1 MTISRSSTTEETG
14 EIILDYLL
22 DDGKLDVDEYRELLC
37 KVVVLDEDLLQGIIS
52 KSDTDGDGL
61 LSVNELANSDAF
73 NFEFVHYEKKR
84 KWKNSSFTFFVGLLT
99 FSFFHLGISFFCETK
114 KRRYTCMI
122 HVRTHSSTYFTSTH
136 MWTLVNCK
144 EKYMHTW

>member
-37 KVVVLDEDLLQGIIS
+37 KVVVLDEELLKGIIS

-84 KWKNSSFTFFVGLLT
+84 KWK
-99 FSFFHLGISFFCETK
+99 K
-114 KRRYTCMI
+114 
-122 HVRTHSSTYFTSTH
+122 
-136 MWTLVNCK
+136 
-144 EKYMHTW
+144 

>member
-1 MTISRSSTTEETG
+1 MTIYRSSTTEETG

-73 NFEFVHYEKKR
+73 NFEFVHCEKKR
-84 KWKNSSFTFFVGLLT
+84 K
-99 FSFFHLGISFFCETK
+99 
-114 KRRYTCMI
+114 
-122 HVRTHSSTYFTSTH
+122 
-136 MWTLVNCK
+136 
-144 EKYMHTW
+144 